1 MDIASI
7 MEEVTDIMEVALEIM
22 EVDITVEET
31 TDYLIRMS
39 FCHEPLSLCHST
51 SCMAYQ

>member
-7 MEEVTDIMEVALEIM
+7 MEEVTVEIM
-22 EVDITVEET
+22 EVDITVEDT